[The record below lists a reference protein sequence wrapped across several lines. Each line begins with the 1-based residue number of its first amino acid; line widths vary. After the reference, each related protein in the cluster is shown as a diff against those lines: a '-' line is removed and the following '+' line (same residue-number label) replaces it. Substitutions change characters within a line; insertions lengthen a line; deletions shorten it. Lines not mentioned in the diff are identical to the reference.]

1 MVTNEAVNTADA
13 AVCAQ
18 DEQFVTIDKAV
29 LHSLLASPLYYFVDF
44 TRLTGDPSAGIFLS
58 MLFAWHGKSHDPDG
72 WIYKTQDQI
81 TAETGLTR
89 RNQQSARKRLKQLA
103 LLYEERRGVPA
114 KMYFRLNS
122 ERLFSLLNAS
132 LHDCANL
139 ECTNRTNKNV
149 QTVPTSM
156 YEPAKQECTNRTNY
170 YNNYTTTTPT
180 KPPKSPKGDFA
191 EDKNKKQR
199 RIRCAVTGRRIPD
212 LEQIR
217 SWVLGGGFEKSEP
230 MPHPIAGL
238 MRKKFVL
245 GNADIDGFGDCY
257 QRLVER
263 FMAGNPPDY
272 PARWNQQGGKQ

>member
-1 MVTNEAVNTADA
+1 MGTSEAVNTAST

-72 WIYKTQDQI
+72 WIYKTQQDI
-81 TAETGLTR
+81 AAETGLKR
-89 RNQQSARKRLKQLA
+89 ANQETARKKLRQLE
-103 LLYEERRGVPA
+103 LLQEERRGVPA
-114 KMYFRLNS
+114 KMYFRLDS
-122 ERLFSLLNAS
+122 ERLFSLLNTS
-132 LHDCANL
+132 MLESSKL
-139 ECTNRTNKNV
+139 ECGNPADKNATI
-149 QTVPTSM
+149 QQSSM
-156 YEPAKQECTNRTNY
+156 SESSKQDCGNPANY
-170 YNNYTTTTPT
+170 YNNYSTPTST
-180 KPPKSPKGDFA
+180 KPPKSPKGDFGD
-191 EDKNKKQR
+191 DKNKKHR
-199 RIRCAVTGRRIPD
+199 RTRCTVTGRRLPD

-245 GNADIDGFGDCY
+245 GNADIDGFDACY
-257 QRLVER
+257 QRLVDR
-263 FMAGNPPDY
+263 FVAGNPPAY
-272 PARWNQQGGKQ
+272 PASWYTPS

>member
-1 MVTNEAVNTADA
+1 MVTNEAVNTASA

-72 WIYKTQDQI
+72 WVYKTRDDI
-81 TAETGLTR
+81 EAETGLTR
-89 RNQQSARKRLKQLA
+89 RSQETARKKLRKLG
-103 LLYEERRGVPA
+103 LLLEDKRGVPA
-114 KMYFRLNS
+114 KCYFRLDS
-122 ERLFSLLNAS
+122 TLLFSLLNARLHDS
-132 LHDCANL
+132 AQLDGTNAPTKVVQNRPTSWHDCAQQAG
-139 ECTNRTNKNV
+139 TNPPND
-149 QTVPTSM
+149 
-156 YEPAKQECTNRTNY
+156 
-170 YNNYTTTTPT
+170 YNNYTTTTTT

-191 EDKNKKQR
+191 EEKIKKHR
-199 RIRCAVTGRRIPD
+199 RTRCAVTGRRIPD

-217 SWVLGGGFEKSEP
+217 SWVFGGGFEKSEP

-245 GNADIDGFGDCY
+245 GNADIDGFDDCY
-257 QRLVER
+257 QRLAER
-263 FMAGNPPDY
+263 FVAGNSPDY
-272 PARWNQQGGKQ
+272 PASWNTPS

>member
-1 MVTNEAVNTADA
+1 MVTTEAVNAASA

-18 DEQFVTIDKAV
+18 DEPFVTIDKAV

-58 MLFAWHGKSHDPDG
+58 MLFSWHQKGHDPDG
-72 WIYKTQDQI
+72 WIYKTQDEI

-89 RNQQSARKRLKQLA
+89 RHQETSRKKLRKLG
-103 LLYEERRGVPA
+103 LLLEDRRGVPA
-114 KMYFRLNS
+114 KCYFRLDS
-122 ERLFSLLNAS
+122 AALFSLLNTSMAES
-132 LHDCANL
+132 ANL
-139 ECTNRTNKNV
+139 VWRNAPNKYV
-149 QTVPTSM
+149 QTRQSSM
-156 YEPAKQECTNRTNY
+156 AESANLLQQLPSNY
-170 YNNYTTTTPT
+170 IN
-180 KPPKSPKGDFA
+180 KPPKSPRGDFA
-191 EDKNKKQR
+191 EDKNKKHR
-199 RIRCAVTGRRIPD
+199 RTRCAVTGRRIPD

-245 GNADIDGFGDCY
+245 SNADSDGFDDCY

-263 FMAGNPPDY
+263 FVVGNPPDY
-272 PARWNQQGGKQ
+272 PASWNTPS